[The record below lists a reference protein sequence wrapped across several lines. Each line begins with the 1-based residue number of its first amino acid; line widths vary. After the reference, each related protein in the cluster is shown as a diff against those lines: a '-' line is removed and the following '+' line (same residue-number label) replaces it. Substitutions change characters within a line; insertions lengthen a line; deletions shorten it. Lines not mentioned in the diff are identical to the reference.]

1 MKRLSVILLSFLLYL
16 PLCAQFKGTVYVD
29 TNQSGTFDKGDKPLA
44 GVMVTDG
51 MNVVKTDKKG
61 RFSLSGFKKTRFIS
75 ITTPAGFETQQFY
88 LPVKED
94 RKSYDFIVT
103 ESERTKTREHSFI
116 QITDTEVT
124 GGVGR
129 WVTDLQQ
136 YIKNEQPAFLIHT
149 GDICYEPG
157 LTVHNQIVNAQTMDC
172 PVYYC
177 IGNHDLVK
185 GNYGEELYESIYGP
199 TWYSFD
205 VGNVHYVVTPI
216 DHGDN
221 PTDYTQRDVYNWLK
235 NDLALM
241 KKDQALVLFNHDL
254 FTPGDNFVFK
264 ADKKD
269 ILDLRTFNTK
279 AQIYGHMHYNY
290 VRNQKGIYTICTGTL
305 DKGGIDHSPSSF
317 RDIKIDANDH
327 LTTQL
332 RYTFIEPQIAIVS
345 PMKNQAAPIH
355 PETGNQLPVSVNT
368 YNSQAKTSS
377 VSYVLNNPEDNREI
391 AKGNLSPLTD
401 WNWSRNIQIP
411 ANENGKKL
419 NLTVTSSFNDGKEAT
434 ATSQFLYQKDF
445 KSTAIAGKD
454 WNTLLQ
460 NASHSGGINDSQI
473 KLPLQLQW
481 TANTGSNIFMT
492 SPLIVGQKVFI
503 ATTDDNTSLN
513 TYICAFDFHSG
524 KQLWKFRTENSVK
537 NTIACENGIVVAQDA
552 SCNLYALDA
561 ASGKPLW
568 QQYIN
573 LKNYPYLTEGLTIDK
588 GIVYA
593 GIGAGLSAYDLKTGK
608 VIWTNTDWKQR
619 EGSTT
624 TLTIA
629 GDVLISGTQWGG
641 LYGNDIRTGKQ
652 LWKLSDNGL
661 GNRGAS
667 PVYKDG
673 KLWIISSKSFFLIE
687 PQTGKVLQQKE
698 LSANLDVTSTP
709 LVTEQEIIFGSADRG
724 VIALDKSTL
733 FIKWRAETLPSLV
746 YTAPYSS
753 TPQAA
758 VETSPVSSQGMVYIG
773 ASDGYLYAID
783 QSTGIIKDKLYFGA
797 PVFSTIAL
805 SGNRM
810 IVCDFAG
817 NVYCLSSKAAE
828 E

>member
-116 QITDTEVT
+116 HITDTEVT

-216 DHGDN
+216 DRGDN

-264 ADKKD
+264 ADEKD

-355 PETGNQLPVSVNT
+355 PETGYQLPVSVNT

-377 VSYVLNNPEDNREI
+377 VSYLLSNPEDNREI

-401 WNWSRNIQIP
+401 WNWSGNIQIP

-445 KSTAIAGKD
+445 KSTAITGKD

-481 TANTGSNIFMT
+481 TANTGSNIFMA

-537 NTIACENGIVVAQDA
+537 NTIACENEIVVAQDA
-552 SCNLYALDA
+552 CLLVAILDHLIIDLVKLGAVGVKVNGFRLVSLTAHGGVSALLIQRQLRDGQLFA
-561 ASGKPLW
+561 VQLRHCTAVQFLVSTGQGIFLFLQFDHPVVHAQHQVAQAGQNAGTERFFQRFGVRVGKNRLRNIACCIADRRAGCIKPFLFPAP
-568 QQYIN
+568 IF
-573 LKNYPYLTEGLTIDK
+573 I
-588 GIVYA
+588 A
-593 GIGAGLSAYDLKTGK
+593 GILGIMDGCQAGCRVVMGHHG
-608 VIWTNTDWKQR
+608 V
-619 EGSTT
+619 
-624 TLTIA
+624 
-629 GDVLISGTQWGG
+629 
-641 LYGNDIRTGKQ
+641 
-652 LWKLSDNGL
+652 
-661 GNRGAS
+661 
-667 PVYKDG
+667 
-673 KLWIISSKSFFLIE
+673 FF
-687 PQTGKVLQQKE
+687 
-698 LSANLDVTSTP
+698 
-709 LVTEQEIIFGSADRG
+709 
-724 VIALDKSTL
+724 
-733 FIKWRAETLPSLV
+733 
-746 YTAPYSS
+746 
-753 TPQAA
+753 A
-758 VETSPVSSQGMVYIG
+758 V
-773 ASDGYLYAID
+773 
-783 QSTGIIKDKLYFGA
+783 KLYQFFAALGSGHLFGIL
-797 PVFSTIAL
+797 FAL
-805 SGNRM
+805 GQNLIQVRAF
-810 IVCDFAG
+810 VLHF
-817 NVYCLSSKAAE
+817 
-828 E
+828 

>member
-61 RFSLSGFKKTRFIS
+61 RFSLSGFEKTRFIS

-103 ESERTKTREHSFI
+103 ESERTKGREHSFI
-116 QITDTEVT
+116 HITDTEVT
-124 GGVGR
+124 GGMGR

-157 LTVHNQIVNAQTMDC
+157 LTMHNQVVNAQTMGC

-254 FTPGDNFVFK
+254 FTPSDNFVFK

-269 ILDLRTFNTK
+269 ILDLRMFNTK

-377 VSYVLNNPEDNREI
+377 VSYVLSNPEDDREI

-401 WNWSRNIQIP
+401 WNWS
-411 ANENGKKL
+411 
-419 NLTVTSSFNDGKEAT
+419 
-434 ATSQFLYQKDF
+434 
-445 KSTAIAGKD
+445 
-454 WNTLLQ
+454 
-460 NASHSGGINDSQI
+460 
-473 KLPLQLQW
+473 
-481 TANTGSNIFMT
+481 
-492 SPLIVGQKVFI
+492 
-503 ATTDDNTSLN
+503 
-513 TYICAFDFHSG
+513 
-524 KQLWKFRTENSVK
+524 
-537 NTIACENGIVVAQDA
+537 
-552 SCNLYALDA
+552 
-561 ASGKPLW
+561 
-568 QQYIN
+568 
-573 LKNYPYLTEGLTIDK
+573 
-588 GIVYA
+588 
-593 GIGAGLSAYDLKTGK
+593 
-608 VIWTNTDWKQR
+608 
-619 EGSTT
+619 
-624 TLTIA
+624 
-629 GDVLISGTQWGG
+629 
-641 LYGNDIRTGKQ
+641 
-652 LWKLSDNGL
+652 
-661 GNRGAS
+661 
-667 PVYKDG
+667 
-673 KLWIISSKSFFLIE
+673 
-687 PQTGKVLQQKE
+687 
-698 LSANLDVTSTP
+698 
-709 LVTEQEIIFGSADRG
+709 
-724 VIALDKSTL
+724 
-733 FIKWRAETLPSLV
+733 
-746 YTAPYSS
+746 
-753 TPQAA
+753 
-758 VETSPVSSQGMVYIG
+758 
-773 ASDGYLYAID
+773 
-783 QSTGIIKDKLYFGA
+783 
-797 PVFSTIAL
+797 
-805 SGNRM
+805 
-810 IVCDFAG
+810 
-817 NVYCLSSKAAE
+817 
-828 E
+828 

>member
-29 TNQSGTFDKGDKPLA
+29 TNQSGTFDKGDKPLV

-61 RFSLSGFKKTRFIS
+61 RFSLSGFEKTRFIS

-116 QITDTEVT
+116 HITDTEVT

-136 YIKNEQPAFLIHT
+136 YIKNEQLAFLIHT

-269 ILDLRTFNTK
+269 ILDFRTFNTK

-355 PETGNQLPVSVNT
+355 PETGYQLPVSVNT

-377 VSYVLNNPEDNREI
+377 VSYLLSNPEDNREI

-401 WNWSRNIQIP
+401 WNWSRDIQMP
-411 ANENGKKL
+411 ANENGRKL
-419 NLTVTSSFNDGKEAT
+419 QLTVTSFFNDGK
-434 ATSQFLYQKDF
+434 
-445 KSTAIAGKD
+445 
-454 WNTLLQ
+454 
-460 NASHSGGINDSQI
+460 
-473 KLPLQLQW
+473 
-481 TANTGSNIFMT
+481 
-492 SPLIVGQKVFI
+492 
-503 ATTDDNTSLN
+503 
-513 TYICAFDFHSG
+513 
-524 KQLWKFRTENSVK
+524 
-537 NTIACENGIVVAQDA
+537 
-552 SCNLYALDA
+552 
-561 ASGKPLW
+561 
-568 QQYIN
+568 
-573 LKNYPYLTEGLTIDK
+573 
-588 GIVYA
+588 
-593 GIGAGLSAYDLKTGK
+593 
-608 VIWTNTDWKQR
+608 
-619 EGSTT
+619 
-624 TLTIA
+624 
-629 GDVLISGTQWGG
+629 
-641 LYGNDIRTGKQ
+641 
-652 LWKLSDNGL
+652 
-661 GNRGAS
+661 
-667 PVYKDG
+667 
-673 KLWIISSKSFFLIE
+673 
-687 PQTGKVLQQKE
+687 KE
-698 LSANLDVTSTP
+698 
-709 LVTEQEIIFGSADRG
+709 
-724 VIALDKSTL
+724 
-733 FIKWRAETLPSLV
+733 
-746 YTAPYSS
+746 
-753 TPQAA
+753 
-758 VETSPVSSQGMVYIG
+758 
-773 ASDGYLYAID
+773 
-783 QSTGIIKDKLYFGA
+783 
-797 PVFSTIAL
+797 
-805 SGNRM
+805 
-810 IVCDFAG
+810 
-817 NVYCLSSKAAE
+817 
-828 E
+828 